1 VNFPRRFAPAALLA
15 ILAAVA
21 IACAGKRQEPPLPLP
36 RATRGYVLISID
48 TLRADHLGC
57 YGYARPTSPFL
68 DSLARR
74 GTLFEEA
81 YSQFPSTL
89 VSHMSMLTGLYPR
102 EHAVLATDAVLAP
115 EVETVAEVFQRDG
128 FHTGAFTE
136 GGYVSGRY
144 GFRRGFDQFE
154 SHDRNRHRQVA
165 LTFRRGVEFLEE
177 LKPGERFFLFLH
189 TYAVHTPYDAPEEY
203 VKPFWPGG
211 PPAGAVNPSGAGLT
225 RVNAMGE
232 PLPAPVVDWLR
243 ALYDGGIRQTD
254 DEVGKFFADLERLG
268 LSRDVT
274 VIVTADHGEEFL
286 EHGLFNHTQLYR
298 ETLHVPLL
306 VIHPDQHAP
315 VRHGGVAQLV
325 DVAPT
330 LYELAR
336 VHPKGHPSGISRARQ
351 VGRPAPAQAGTAWS
365 EAFDG
370 QRALY
375 RGEAKKLAS
384 LLVFDPP
391 AETWFSRRLTFDTS
405 GGLLAFEARSYEKTR
420 HLVVRQGNAVL
431 TRATL
436 VPDWAS
442 VQVATAGPGR
452 LTLEDDGCE
461 FPDSD
466 APGQELACYGFQA
479 RGLRPAR
486 IELYDVAKDPAQR
499 QDVSRQQG
507 RTLRDLLRDL
517 VAFQPR
523 PVAAAGKAALDPE
536 LEKSLRALGYLN

>member
-1 VNFPRRFAPAALLA
+1 VISPHRSALAALLA
-15 ILAAVA
+15 LAAFA
-21 IACAGKRQEPPLPLP
+21 TGCAGKPKEPPAPLP

-57 YGYARPTSPFL
+57 YGYERPTSPFL

-102 EHAVLATDAVLAP
+102 EHGVLVPDAVLAP
-115 EVETVAEVFQRDG
+115 EVETVAEVFQRAG
-128 FHTGAFTE
+128 FHTGGFTE

-144 GFRRGFDQFE
+144 GFRRGFDEFV
-154 SHDRNRHRQVA
+154 SRDRNRNRPVA
-165 LTFRRGVEFLEE
+165 TTFRRGVDFLEG
-177 LKPGERFFLFLH
+177 LKPNQRFFLFLH

-203 VKPFWPGG
+203 VKPFWPGA
-211 PPAGAVNPSGAGLT
+211 PPAGAVNPTGAELT
-225 RVNAMGE
+225 RVNAAGE
-232 PLPAPVVDWLR
+232 PLPGPVVDWLR
-243 ALYDGGIRQTD
+243 AIYDGGIRQTD
-254 DEVGKFFADLERLG
+254 EVVGSFFHDLERLG
-268 LSRDVT
+268 LANDVT

-306 VIHPDQHAP
+306 VIHPDQHAA
-315 VRHGGVAQLV
+315 VRHAGVTQLV

-336 VHPKGHPSGISRARQ
+336 VHPKGHPSGVSRARL
-351 VGRPAPAQAGTAWS
+351 VGQAAPPEAGTAWS

-391 AETWFSRRLTFDTS
+391 AETWFSRRLVFDTS
-405 GGLLAFEARSYEKTR
+405 GGPLAFEAHSYEKAR
-420 HLVVRQGNAVL
+420 HLVVRQGNQVL

-436 VPDWAS
+436 VPDWAPL
-442 VQVATAGPGR
+442 QVATAGPGR

-461 FPDSD
+461 LPGSD
-466 APGQELACYGFQA
+466 EPGQELACYGFQT

-486 IELYDVAKDPAQR
+486 IELYDVARDPAQR
-499 QDVSRQQG
+499 QDVSRKEG
-507 RTLRDLLRDL
+507 RAMRDLLRDL

-523 PVAAAGKAALDPE
+523 PVAAAGKAPLDPE
-536 LEKSLRALGYLN
+536 LEKSLRALGYLK